1 MSRYDRLDTKLIHA
15 GEPRPRI
22 GGAVTVPIFQ
32 TSTFEQDSDTPY
44 DDIRYARLSNTPNH
58 DVLHAKLAALEGG
71 EAALVTSSGMAA
83 ISTTLL
89 ALLRPG
95 DHLIAQR
102 CLYGGTHDLV
112 TKDLAD
118 LGIEH
123 SFVDGDDAE
132 QWARALR
139 PTTRAFYCESLTN
152 PLLEVAD
159 LPSIVGFCQSHGL
172 VSVID
177 NTFTSPVCFRPLEH
191 GFDVVLH
198 SATKY
203 LGGHSD
209 VVAGAVIGRSDVV
222 EHVRQKLNHLGAC
235 LEPFGCF
242 LLHRGLK
249 TLALRVRHQSGTAST
264 LAHFLSKH
272 EAIATV
278 YHPSLATHPQQA
290 RARALFDAMGG
301 VLSFTLKD
309 TSVPVERFIR
319 KLDLPVYAPSLGG
332 VESLITGPARS
343 SHAGMSAKAR
353 EERGIIDGLIRLSV
367 GLEAAS
373 DLMMDLHQALDPS
386 EDERTT

>member
-1 MSRYDRLDTKLIHA
+1 MSRYDRLDTKLVHA
-15 GEPRPRI
+15 GEPRPRL
-22 GGAVTVPIFQ
+22 GGAVTMPIYQ

-44 DDIRYARLSNTPNH
+44 EDIRYARLSNTPNH

-89 ALLRPG
+89 TLLRPG
-95 DHLIAQR
+95 DHIIAQR

-123 SFVDGDDAE
+123 SFVDGDDVE
-132 QWARALR
+132 EWARVLR
-139 PTTRAFYCESLTN
+139 PTTRIFYCESLTN
-152 PLLEVAD
+152 PLLELAD
-159 LPSIVGFCQSHGL
+159 FPSIVSFCQSHGL

-177 NTFTSPVCFRPLEH
+177 STFTSPVCFRPLEH

-222 EHVRQKLNHLGAC
+222 EHVRQKLNHLGAS

-249 TLALRVRHQSGTAST
+249 TLGLRVRHQAVTATT
-264 LAHFLSKH
+264 LAHFLTKH

-278 YHPSLATHPQQA
+278 YHPSLTTHPQQA
-290 RARALFDAMGG
+290 RARALFDSMGG

-309 TSVPVERFIR
+309 TAVPVERFIK
-319 KLDLPVYAPSLGG
+319 KLDLPVYAPSLGS
-332 VESLITGPARS
+332 VESLVTRPARS
-343 SHAGMSAKAR
+343 SHAGMSAQAR
-353 EERGIIDGLIRLSV
+353 EERGISDGLIRLSV

-373 DLMMDLHQALDPS
+373 DLMMDLHQALDAS
-386 EDERTT
+386 EDNE